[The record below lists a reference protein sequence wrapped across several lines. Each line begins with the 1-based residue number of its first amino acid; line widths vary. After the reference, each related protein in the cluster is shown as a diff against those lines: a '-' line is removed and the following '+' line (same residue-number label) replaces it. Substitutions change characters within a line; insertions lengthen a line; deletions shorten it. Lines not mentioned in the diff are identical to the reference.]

1 MSPRWLNNW
10 GLELLRKSIL
20 LLALLIS
27 VGGALLGSEAAAHTS
42 EEPTSVPTVVASR
55 QTEQVQEAS
64 GTHSD
69 EGHPAVGGHCHPGL
83 ECSLIAVM
91 AEHQHIVRHRHIT
104 RSPAIRIAT
113 RYPSTS
119 PSHDPPPPRLFALT

>member
-1 MSPRWLNNW
+1 MRPRWLNNW
-10 GLELLRKSIL
+10 ALELLRKSIL
-20 LLALLIS
+20 LLALLIN

-42 EEPTSVPTVVASR
+42 EEPTSASLVVASR
-55 QTEQVQEAS
+55 QFENIQEVS
-64 GTHSD
+64 GTHTD

-91 AEHQHIVRHRHIT
+91 AEHQHIDRHRHTT
-104 RSPAIRIAT
+104 RSPAIRITT

>member
-1 MSPRWLNNW
+1 MDPRGLTNW

-27 VGGALLGSEAAAHTS
+27 VGGGLLGSEAAAHTS
-42 EEPTSVPTVVASR
+42 EEPTSVPMLVASP
-55 QTEQVQEAS
+55 QAEQVQEES
-64 GTHSD
+64 GTHTD
-69 EGHPAVGGHCHPGL
+69 AGHPAVGGHCHPGL
-83 ECSLIAVM
+83 ECSLIAVI
-91 AEHQHIVRHRHIT
+91 AEHQHIDRHRHLT